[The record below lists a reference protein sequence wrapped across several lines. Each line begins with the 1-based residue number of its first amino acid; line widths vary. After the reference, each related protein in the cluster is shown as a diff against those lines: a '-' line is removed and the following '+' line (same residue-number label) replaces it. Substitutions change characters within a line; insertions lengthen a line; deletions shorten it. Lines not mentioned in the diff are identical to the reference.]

1 MDFTLDQVQ
10 EATGQTYNRL
20 YWAIRQ
26 GKLAAQKR
34 EGQWR
39 ISAEALDKLKRELAT
54 PAVDALVTKLG
65 EAVVGQVQEYHK
77 LGVARKAILNA
88 LRADISEAEQ
98 YEPPEYAVVLRQ
110 IVEMLPTS
118 QYIWTGDSWRVT
130 LADGSSVESRSVS
143 GPEPVELVNTGTNG
157 KG

>member
-1 MDFTLDQVQ
+1 MPDILEAQRALNIDYSKLWRMIRDRKVHAEKVRGKWVISDAELD
-10 EATGQTYNRL
+10 R
-20 YWAIRQ
+20 
-26 GKLAAQKR
+26 
-34 EGQWR
+34 
-39 ISAEALDKLKRELAT
+39 LKRELAT
-54 PAVDALVTKLG
+54 PPVDALVTKLG

-77 LGVARKAILNA
+77 LGVAREAILNA

-110 IVEMLPTS
+110 IVELLPTS

-143 GPEPVELVNTGTNG
+143 GAEPVELVNTGTNG